1 MRVSCTETEKIARK
15 IPTKSVHETER
26 EHSAARLTYRTTYHH
41 DKSTAKMSL
50 RNFVPSY
57 PQLSV
62 NAPPPH
68 HQTHRVQALPVS
80 VATALQQQI
89 SQQQQ
94 QQSQQNASAQSNPNG
109 GGAGNV
115 QAQSH
120 EYHVAPCLQFQ
131 APAGANI
138 APNFIRHMSSKSQSV
153 VVCCCCSSFF
163 FLF

>member
-1 MRVSCTETEKIARK
+1 
-15 IPTKSVHETER
+15 
-26 EHSAARLTYRTTYHH
+26 
-41 DKSTAKMSL
+41 MSL
-50 RNFVPSY
+50 RNYVPSY

-89 SQQQQ
+89 NQQQQQ
-94 QQSQQNASAQSNPNG
+94 QQSQQGASSQSNPNG
-109 GGAGNV
+109 GNSGNV

-138 APNFIRHMSSKSQSV
+138 APNFIRHMSSKDQKLSAKLN
-153 VVCCCCSSFF
+153 C
-163 FLF
+163 FLLFLVDYDFYDCHV

>member
-1 MRVSCTETEKIARK
+1 
-15 IPTKSVHETER
+15 
-26 EHSAARLTYRTTYHH
+26 
-41 DKSTAKMSL
+41 MSL

-94 QQSQQNASAQSNPNG
+94 TQGTQSNG
-109 GGAGNV
+109 GGSG
-115 QAQSH
+115 QSTH
-120 EYHVAPCLQFQ
+120 EYHVAQCLPFQ
-131 APAGANI
+131 APTGANL
-138 APNFIRHMSSKSQSV
+138 APNFIRHMSSKD
-153 VVCCCCSSFF
+153 
-163 FLF
+163 FL